1 MCLGCS
7 QERLHAICAPTLA
20 EAAAGLRAH
29 GQTGYL
35 LRVLPSG
42 ERTAIRQAGTR
53 RGSCAQE
60 PEGAAIV
67 PSLGTDP
74 AGRRWSMLH
83 RSMPRDAN
91 QRATALTCR
100 AADRASSFRSLFQP
114 SASALSQRA
123 SAVGWPFLT

>member
-53 RGSCAQE
+53 RGVWAQNPDVHRGFRVISTAEE
-60 PEGAAIV
+60 PNSMSRFVVEEALRRVEWIR
-67 PSLGTDP
+67 SLPLRCRDP
-74 AGRRWSMLH
+74 A
-83 RSMPRDAN
+83 
-91 QRATALTCR
+91 
-100 AADRASSFRSLFQP
+100 
-114 SASALSQRA
+114 
-123 SAVGWPFLT
+123 